1 MSAFGVSR
9 SKSDASIATASSQLP
24 LRGFGAG
31 VSRMSGAVPVALKS
45 HENSATG
52 KPKAKKAE
60 KSQAALSP
68 RVDEIVWRGI
78 LKAVRHHYA
87 AGVTKPDG
95 NISNGWGAFQLSPVD
110 QKRLPKDFPADE
122 KVYSKKTWSVSGV
135 FIGDPQVGMEVLCH
149 GVFHQDQKYG
159 EQFKASVLVEPLPDV
174 QDVEH
179 VVQWLT
185 RKTGTSKHRILG
197 MTAVRAR
204 KAADHF
210 GMDILAAL
218 GDPLRLREI
227 FPEAICQNMSDSFLR
242 ESRNYRLHHF
252 FLENG
257 LFQGHVH
264 AVITWLEET
273 RHQIGKAWTVDSV
286 VAQTRKDPYWLTAVS
301 GIGFLVADRVAEAL
315 GFAQDHPLRIQAG
328 IRYALEIRENQG
340 HTATRKEELL
350 TVAGGKDVLCIEEMA
365 SPLQVSMALR
375 DALAQMLE
383 HPDRHG
389 LLFWELPT
397 ENGFDKECWV
407 ARAVCAHSERY
418 VARRILN
425 MIQQG
430 ENSALLSQLKSSSRP
445 EDGQVALSASQRAAL
460 LIACSARIGVLTG
473 GPGTGKTTCLYTVA
487 RSARQAHLRVELCAP
502 SGKAASRLKQAT
514 GFEGKTIHR
523 LLRLGPNGEAMYNEE
538 NPYPADLFI
547 VDESSMV
554 DVYLMQHLL
563 RAVPYGA
570 SVLLVGDDQQLPS
583 VGPGRVFG
591 DIIDSGVV
599 PVGRLTENHRQGGAS
614 DIAIGASRVISGRL
628 PARVPE
634 TWTGEADR
642 LPESLD
648 FFSAQWVQ
656 TSRSEETLSTPS
668 ILEAIRHDIQSLA
681 DKGVPLE
688 HIQILTPQKTGKMGI
703 SALNAEM
710 TERLNPLYG
719 HLLQKGSPTDSSPG
733 NPLQALQAALAGSI
747 PTGATFPP
755 CDLPKSCLAP
765 LTLGWMDD
773 QPLLWRVGDRVI
785 QVKNDYGHEVFN
797 GDMGVVIWTEPEN
810 ENGQK
815 PLVGVY
821 FEQGDLP
828 VLKDALE
835 TIQSLQAGKPWVDW
849 TLQDMQDAVEKLP
862 CGDSEGKVIWYEHGQ
877 LARLRH
883 AGVLT
888 VHKTQGSEY
897 PYVIML
903 LHTSHHFMASRPL
916 LYTGMTRAKKGLRL
930 YLAES
935 SAWKAVKNK
944 GQKRDT
950 MLTRRLALSWV

>member
-1 MSAFGVSR
+1 MSAFGAHL
-9 SKSDASIATASSQLP
+9 SKPDPSAASPAA
-24 LRGFGAG
+24 LRQPALQGFGAG
-31 VSRMSGAVPVALKS
+31 MAGAVSGALITP
-45 HENSATG
+45 G
-52 KPKAKKAE
+52 KPKTE
-60 KSQAALSP
+60 KMEKPKTALSS
-68 RVDEIVWRGI
+68 RVDEIVWRGV
-78 LKAVRHHYA
+78 LKTVRHHYA

-95 NISNGWGAFQLSPVD
+95 NVSNGWGAFQLSPVD

-135 FIGDPQVGMEVLCH
+135 FIGDPQIGMEVLCH

-174 QDVEH
+174 QDVEQ

-350 TVAGGKDVLCIEEMA
+350 TVAGGKDVLCVEAMA

-430 ENSALLSQLKSSSRP
+430 ENSALLSQLKSTARS
-445 EDGQVALSASQRAAL
+445 EEGQIILSASQRAAL
-460 LIACSARIGVLTG
+460 LTACSARIGVLTG

-563 RAVPYGA
+563 RAIPYGA

-591 DIIDSGVV
+591 DIIDSDVV

-614 DIAIGASRVISGRL
+614 DIAVGASRVISGRL
-628 PARVPE
+628 PAHIPEAWTRESEQLPE
-634 TWTGEADR
+634 T
-642 LPESLD
+642 LD

-656 TSRSEETLSTPS
+656 TSRSEEVLSTPS
-668 ILEAIRHDIQSLA
+668 ILEAIRNDIQSLA
-681 DKGVPLE
+681 DRGVPLE
-688 HIQILTPQKTGKMGI
+688 HIQILTPQKTGKMGLA
-703 SALNAEM
+703 ALNAEM

-719 HLLQKGSPTDSSPG
+719 RRPQKGSPT
-733 NPLQALQAALAGSI
+733 
-747 PTGATFPP
+747 GATSLP
-755 CDLPKSCLAP
+755 CDLPQSCRTP
-765 LTLGWMDD
+765 LKLGWMDD
-773 QPLLWRVGDRVI
+773 QPLSWRVGDRVI

-810 ENGQK
+810 ENGRK

-828 VLKDALE
+828 VLKSALKAV
-835 TIQSLQAGKPWVDW
+835 QSLQASKPWAAW
-849 TLQDMQDAVEKLP
+849 TFQDMQEAAEKLP
-862 CGDSEGKVIWYEHGQ
+862 CGDCGGKVIWYESGQ
-877 LARLRH
+877 LARLRQ

-930 YLAES
+930 YLSES

-950 MLTRRLALSWV
+950 MLTRRLASAWI